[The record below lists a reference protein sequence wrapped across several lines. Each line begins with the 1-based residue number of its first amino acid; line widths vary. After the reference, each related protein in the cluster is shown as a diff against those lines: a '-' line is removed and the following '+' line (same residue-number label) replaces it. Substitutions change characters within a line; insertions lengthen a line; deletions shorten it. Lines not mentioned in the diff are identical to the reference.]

1 MCFMI
6 GYKCKE
12 DMGKTAVHSVDMR
25 IYGELWGHPLHRK

>member
-12 DMGKTAVHSVDMR
+12 DMGQTAVHSVDMR
-25 IYGELWGHPLHRK
+25 IYGELWGHSLHRK